1 MKPFG
6 ALLSFEEAK
15 RVVEAN
21 IKPVT
26 RVETVG
32 IDDASGRV
40 LAEDIVAALS
50 IPSFDRA
57 AMDGYAVKA
66 KDTFNS
72 GQFNPKVLNLVG
84 ELHAGETPEER
95 VNTGQCIQIAT
106 GAMMPRGADAVVMV
120 EDTEAENEKVKVF
133 KSAYPKAN
141 VGRKGEDIKEGDP
154 VLGRGFVMDAGK
166 VGVLA
171 SKGINQVRVY
181 ERPKVA
187 ILPSGEEVVEVGQR
201 LRQGQVYD
209 INTHTVASVVK
220 ANGGIPVRFGVVGDD
235 VEELKSA
242 ITEALKSDLVVIS
255 GGSSVGERD
264 LLVYVLQDWGE
275 VLFHGI
281 QVQPGKPTIFAV
293 LPVEGQGKPLMG
305 MPGYPTS
312 CLINAYLFI
321 LPTIRKMAHLPPRT
335 GETVE
340 ARLSRRVPGSVGRRQ
355 FLTVRIEGSEA
366 VPVFKESGAI
376 TSIAEADGYIEIAE
390 NIDLLEKGEP
400 VTVTLF

>member
-1 MKPFG
+1 VKPFG

-26 RVETVG
+26 RVETVN
-32 IDDASGRV
+32 IDDVSGRV

-72 GQFNPKVLNLVG
+72 GQFNPKVLDLVG

-133 KSAYPKAN
+133 KSAYPNAN
-141 VGRKGEDIKEGDP
+141 VGKKGEDIKEGDP
-154 VLGRGFVMDAGK
+154 ILGRGFVMDAGK

-171 SKGINQVRVY
+171 SQGINQVKVY

-235 VEELKSA
+235 AEELKSA
-242 ITEALKSDLVVIS
+242 ITQALKSDLVVIS

-264 LLVYVLQDWGE
+264 LLVDVLQDWGE

-281 QVQPGKPTIFAV
+281 QVKPGKPTIFAMI
-293 LPVEGQGKPLMG
+293 QGKPLMG

-355 FLTVRIEGSEA
+355 FLTVKVEGGEA

-376 TSIAEADGYIEIAE
+376 TSIADADGYIEIAE

>member
-21 IKPVT
+21 TKPVT
-26 RVETVG
+26 RVETVS

-40 LAEDIVAALS
+40 LAEDIVATLS

-72 GQFNPKVLNLVG
+72 GQYNPKVLNLVG

-120 EDTEAENEKVKVF
+120 EDTEVENEKVKVF

-141 VGRKGEDIKEGDP
+141 VGRKGEDIKEGAS
-154 VLGRGFVMDAGK
+154 VLRQGSVMDAGK

-171 SKGINQVRVY
+171 SQGINQVKVY
-181 ERPKVA
+181 ERPEVA

-235 VEELKSA
+235 AEELKSA

-264 LLVYVLQDWGE
+264 LLVDVLQDWGE

-281 QVQPGKPTIFAV
+281 QVKPGKPTIFAMI
-293 LPVEGQGKPLMG
+293 QGKPLMG

-321 LPTIRKMAHLPPRT
+321 LPAIRKMAHLPPRT

-355 FLTVRIEGSEA
+355 FLTVKVEGGEA

-376 TSIAEADGYIEIAE
+376 TSIADADGYIEIAE